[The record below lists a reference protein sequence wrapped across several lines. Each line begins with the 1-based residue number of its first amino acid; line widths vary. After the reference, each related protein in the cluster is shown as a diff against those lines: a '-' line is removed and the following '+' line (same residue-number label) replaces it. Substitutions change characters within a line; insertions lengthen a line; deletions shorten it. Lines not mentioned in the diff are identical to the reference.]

1 MAAWLRACTNMNML
15 CCIAP
20 CQCRPNAPQNRRVDT
35 RLLSWQAVSCW
46 RCCEPPLA
54 RTRHPANGVTG
65 LSLAWWNSGRCTS
78 WSSDGC
84 CSTAGGDSGSRD
96 AAEAGKSSMKQHAH
110 NLCRTRWHSAG
121 AACVAVFAV
130 LQRPKSC
137 WFGDSLA
144 FLATLSLSSLLFII
158 PMHWAAT
165 GVGDRCPSTPPDT
178 DVACY
183 ALSSPPPR
191 LKLPVH
197 PATPTFRFDLLR
209 PNLSDSAW
217 LFFTL
222 SGAVTADQRIE
233 VSPAR

>member
-20 CQCRPNAPQNRRVDT
+20 CKCRPNAPQNRRVDT

-84 CSTAGGDSGSRD
+84 CSTAGGESGSRD

-144 FLATLSLSSLLFII
+144 FLATLSPPCSSSYPCIGL
-158 PMHWAAT
+158 
-165 GVGDRCPSTPPDT
+165 PPVWET
-178 DVACY
+178 DA
-183 ALSSPPPR
+183 PPR
-191 LKLPVH
+191 LRILMLHAMLSVPPRPDLNYRSTLPLRRFDLICSD
-197 PATPTFRFDLLR
+197 PTFRILR
-209 PNLSDSAW
+209 GSSSHSLV
-217 LFFTL
+217 L
-222 SGAVTADQRIE
+222 
-233 VSPAR
+233 